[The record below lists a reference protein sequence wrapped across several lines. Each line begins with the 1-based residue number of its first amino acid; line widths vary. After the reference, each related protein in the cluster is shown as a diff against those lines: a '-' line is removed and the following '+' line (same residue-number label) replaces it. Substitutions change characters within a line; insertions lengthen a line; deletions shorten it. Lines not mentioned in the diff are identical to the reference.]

1 MTVPLGSHKRVVLS
15 DDKIDIFTAVP
26 AGYLQNTPVIKLVMG
41 VFKTQIIAKIMTFY
55 TFP

>member
-1 MTVPLGSHKRVVLS
+1 MVVS
-15 DDKIDIFTAVP
+15 DDKMDIFTAVP

-55 TFP
+55 TFPYAIIII